1 MRITPINYN
10 YLNNNY
16 KINNNIKNKHIVHFT
31 GDKAENTDGEVFAKV
46 MAGCA
51 AFAAVVTTIGC
62 FGYNYLA
69 GQSNQAQENPNTP
82 FNDTSLVQFVPSNER
97 TPEYHNVKSGDTL
110 SKIVKHYAQ
119 LPDDYPNEMLEP
131 YYLILEN
138 DNPNAWEDRNIIKAG
153 ITIRVDGIC
162 PENVYL
168 DGIDPAAKADETEE
182 NDIRYEKVTIN
193 ELTFTFDIGTVS
205 KEFLGR
211 YEGRENGKFKT
222 IDKTLSGDIIV
233 TNYLGSTPKDGV
245 KNEIT
250 YNKEGQIIKY
260 GERDPKGERYWKY
273 FVTYEY
279 TGDTLIETLS
289 PDRAISDFYRITT
302 KYDREEDIVFLKEF
316 SNDEKVVARVDFI
329 SGIAEIGGET
339 WIFDEGTFKY
349 NKTDDEIGYYSGT
362 INGQRVIIE
371 PSKSGFSVQ
380 FFADGEVET
389 VLEFNTDGEKIT
401 PKGEGIW
408 PWQR

>member
-31 GDKAENTDGEVFAKV
+31 GENDKDKDTDGKVFAKV
-46 MAGCA
+46 MAACA
-51 AFAAVVTTIGC
+51 AIGIIVTGGGC
-62 FGYNYLA
+62 VAFNYLA
-69 GQSNQAQENPNTP
+69 EQSNQAQENSNAP

-138 DNPNAWEDRNIIKAG
+138 DNPNAWEDRNIIKTG

-168 DGIDPAAKADETEE
+168 NGINPATEANETEE
-182 NDIRYEKVTIN
+182 NDIRYEKVTMN
-193 ELTFTFDIGTVS
+193 DMTFTFDIGTVS
-205 KEFLGR
+205 KGFLGR
-211 YEGRENGKFKT
+211 YEGREDGKFKT
-222 IDKTLSGDIIV
+222 IDKTLSGNIIV
-233 TNYLGSTPKDGV
+233 TNYLGSTPEDGV

-250 YNKEGQIIKY
+250 YNKEGQIIEY

-279 TGDTLIETLS
+279 ADNTLIEKLS
-289 PDRAISDFYRITT
+289 PDRAISDFHRIIT
-302 KYDREEDIVFLKEF
+302 KYDREEDIIFLKEF
-316 SNDEKVVARVDFI
+316 FNDKKVVARFDFV
-329 SGIAEIGGET
+329 SGTAEVGEES
-339 WIFDEGTFKY
+339 WKFDEGTFKY
-349 NKTDDEIGYYSGT
+349 NETDDEIGYYSGT
-362 INGQRVIIE
+362 INGQEVFII
-371 PSKSGFSVQ
+371 PSKSGFSVR
-380 FFADGEVET
+380 FLGEEESE
-389 VLEFNTDGEKIT
+389 LKFNTDGEEIIPEDK
-401 PKGEGIW
+401 KDFW
-408 PWQR
+408 PW